1 MAVTA
6 IPRFERFFRAAA
18 GLDIDKD
25 DLRRYTD
32 FINEELADLLL
43 IAETKAKAN
52 GRDIIE
58 RHDLPVTKGLQER
71 IHEFEKLDEDIELRP
86 VLVELTARPPL
97 TLSCSDE
104 LVGRLPV
111 IAGGLSLAL
120 ARTMKII
127 YPELKVPG
135 TEHWNRSF
143 AMFDL
148 LM

>member
-6 IPRFERFFRAAA
+6 VSRFERFFRAAA

-32 FINEELADLLL
+32 FVNEEIADLLL

-58 RHDLPVTKGLQER
+58 RYDLPVTKGVQER

-86 VLVELTARPPL
+86 VLAEITARPPL

-111 IAGGLSLAL
+111 IAGGVSLAL

-127 YPELKVPG
+127 YPDLKVPG
-135 TEHWNRSF
+135 TEHWNRTF

>member
-6 IPRFERFFRAAA
+6 VSRFERFFRAAA

-32 FINEELADLLL
+32 FINEEVADLLL
-43 IAETKAKAN
+43 IGETKAKAN

-58 RHDLPVTKGLQER
+58 RYDLPVTKGLQQR

-86 VLVELTARPPL
+86 VLEEMTARPPL
-97 TLSCSDE
+97 TLSCSDD
-104 LVGRLPV
+104 LVARLPV
-111 IAGGLSLAL
+111 LAGGLSLAL

-127 YPELKVPG
+127 YPDVKVPG
-135 TEHWNRSF
+135 TEHWDRSF

-148 LM
+148 LL